1 MAAILYLPKSVSPA
15 PESRLSASQTNRLW
29 RAKIGSSRGSLD
41 HLVGDGEQR
50 RRHVQANRLRHDQV
64 NDEVDL
70 VDRSTGRS
78 AGFVPTKSCRPNRRR
93 AAKVDEG
100 HRADEDR
107 EFLFFVADVPD
118 ADYFTRC
125 VLYWVITG
133 LVQLAEDVDFAVE
146 SLTFVDIYY
155 RFSLRVQDG
164 PKRPALYA
172 ARHIGG
178 YADIIITR
186 LYEKRSRAAG
196 LSLDPVDNREVVVH
210 LG

>member
-1 MAAILYLPKSVSPA
+1 MTDRLAHLP
-15 PESRLSASQTNRLW
+15 RDC
-29 RAKIGSSRGSLD
+29 AKIGSSRGSLD

-70 VDRSTGRS
+70 VDHSTGRS
-78 AGFVPTKSCRPNRRR
+78 AGFAPAKSCRPNRRR

-133 LVQLAEDVDFAVE
+133 LVQLAEDVDLAVE
-146 SLTFVDIYY
+146 SLTFIV
-155 RFSLRVQDG
+155 RGRASS
-164 PKRPALYA
+164 P
-172 ARHIGG
+172 
-178 YADIIITR
+178 
-186 LYEKRSRAAG
+186 SRTSSTAFG
-196 LSLDPVDNREVVVH
+196 LSRSS

>member
-1 MAAILYLPKSVSPA
+1 MTASA
-15 PESRLSASQTNRLW
+15 PPQQADHSAVQINHLFS
-29 RAKIGSSRGSLD
+29 AKIGSSRGSLD

-78 AGFVPTKSCRPNRRR
+78 AGFAPAKSCRPNRRR
-93 AAKVDEG
+93 AAKVDKG

-133 LVQLAEDVDFAVE
+133 LVQFAEDVDFAVE
-146 SLTFVDIYY
+146 SLTFIDIHY

-186 LYEKRSRAAG
+186 LYEKRSRPAG

>member
-1 MAAILYLPKSVSPA
+1 MNEAVGGIERPLWVKLRRSSTPPTAGQPPTAEMITDVPTQPVS
-15 PESRLSASQTNRLW
+15 
-29 RAKIGSSRGSLD
+29 AKIGSSRGSLD

-78 AGFVPTKSCRPNRRR
+78 AGFAPAKSCRPNRRR

-100 HRADEDR
+100 HGADENR

-133 LVQLAEDVDFAVE
+133 LVQ
-146 SLTFVDIYY
+146 
-155 RFSLRVQDG
+155 
-164 PKRPALYA
+164 
-172 ARHIGG
+172 
-178 YADIIITR
+178 
-186 LYEKRSRAAG
+186 
-196 LSLDPVDNREVVVH
+196 
-210 LG
+210 